1 MKGFWDSGNILFFFN
16 LCDSYTDICFNYS
29 FFLTFMLCSLFN
41 VCYISQ
47 IWKQNLKIYENWQTI
62 ENKIFQKINKLSQ

>member
-47 IWKQNLKIYENWQTI
+47 I
-62 ENKIFQKINKLSQ
+62 